1 MASLPSYALTAVSY
15 GIPYNPFSAEVDQVL
30 LEANHASEI
39 LRTLY
44 CLFKAKQK
52 KVSLTFICRSAGIP
66 SKGYLAL
73 VMNGQRRLHAKY
85 WEAIFKTFK
94 LNDTQREILRAF
106 LEMDQLSCEHSQ
118 ALQFRQIMALRQS
131 LRTQPNSCLI

>member
-1 MASLPSYALTAVSY
+1 MASLQSYALTAVSY
-15 GIPYNPFSAEVDQVL
+15 GVPYNPFSDEVDQIL
-30 LEANHASEI
+30 LKANHTSEI

-85 WEAIFKTFK
+85 WEAIFRTFK
-94 LNDTQREILRAF
+94 LNDLQRDILRAF
-106 LEMDQLSCEHSQ
+106 LEMEQLSCEHSQ
-118 ALQFRQIMALRQS
+118 ALQFRQITALRSS
-131 LRTQPNSCLI
+131 LRTIDEQYT

>member
-1 MASLPSYALTAVSY
+1 MASLQSFALTAVSY
-15 GIPYNPFSAEVDQVL
+15 GIPYNPFSAEVDQIL

-44 CLFKAKQK
+44 CLFKGKQK
-52 KVSLTFICRSAGIP
+52 KVSLTYICRSAGIP

-85 WEAIFKTFK
+85 WEAIFRTFK
-94 LNDTQREILRAF
+94 LNDLQRDILRAF
-106 LEMDQLSCEHSQ
+106 LEMDQLNCEHSQ
-118 ALQFRQIMALRQS
+118 ALQFRQIMALRSS
-131 LRTQPNSCLI
+131 LRGTVTHYM

>member
-1 MASLPSYALTAVSY
+1 MASLQSYALTAASY
-15 GIPYNPFSAEVDQVL
+15 GIPYNPFSSEVDQIL

-44 CLFKAKQK
+44 CVFKGKQK

-85 WEAIFKTFK
+85 WDAIFRTFK
-94 LNDTQREILRAF
+94 LNDLQRDIFRAF

-118 ALQFRQIMALRQS
+118 ALQFRQIMALRSS
-131 LRTQPNSCLI
+131 LRLQSPRFM